1 MSAWGDIQ
9 EVRLMA
15 EIVECPSCGAAFP
28 GGTRFCSE
36 CGATLTGALIKQ
48 ATGMLP
54 ANRLLQDRYLILKKL
69 AQGGQ
74 SAVYLVADTLN
85 NSAQY
90 ALKEMSES
98 ELSPAERKQA
108 LADFQREADML
119 RLLNHPALAKVHATF
134 VEDAKHYMV
143 MEYVAG
149 RNLEEVLADEGKPLA
164 EGQVVAWGIALCDVL
179 AYLHQQV
186 PPIIYR
192 DLKPSNIIVRPD
204 DTVKLIDFGIARFH
218 QTGQSRDT
226 VCLGTDGYA
235 PIEQYSGKTEPG
247 SDIYAL
253 GATLYHLLT
262 NKVPAAA
269 PTRVANVASFLPPR
283 QLTPALSG
291 AVEAVILRAMEI
303 HLSRRYANAN
313 EMKAALEG
321 IGRRTSTTLAAPGI
335 VTQRPASST
344 QRTPTTSTA
353 RTSPAPALPVPVNRS
368 LHASAGQDMV
378 TFSLDSALAP
388 LADGPI
394 LHVYPEHPIRFGLVN
409 PRKPYQRQF
418 IIENE
423 GGEPLQATITSNHP
437 AVLLDIEPAQR
448 HRARVTVWLKPFAL
462 DARHYE
468 SAIDIMSNGGTER
481 LPVWFT
487 VARADAATRHDLMPL
502 GQDQGAGMGH
512 PMRLVAIGLGLIW
525 LLSQLL
531 GHIGH
536 MGGPFIFH

>member
-1 MSAWGDIQ
+1 
-9 EVRLMA
+9 MA
-15 EIVECPSCGAAFP
+15 EIIECPSCGNSFP

-36 CGATLTGALIKQ
+36 CGATLTGALVKQ

-74 SAVYLVADTLN
+74 SAVYLVADTLK

-98 ELSPAERKQA
+98 ELSLAERKQA
-108 LADFQREADML
+108 IADFQREADML
-119 RLLNHPALAKVHATF
+119 RLLNHPALAKVYSTF
-134 VEDAKHYMV
+134 IEDAKHYML

-149 RNLEEVLADEGKPLA
+149 RNLEEILAEAGKPLA
-164 EGQVVAWGIALCDVL
+164 ETQVVSWGIAMCDVL
-179 AYLHQQV
+179 AYLHRQS

-218 QTGQSRDT
+218 QTGQSKDT

-253 GATLYHLLT
+253 GATLYQLLT

-283 QLTPALSG
+283 QLNPALSG

-303 HLSRRYANAN
+303 HLTQRYVNAD
-313 EMKAALEG
+313 EMKVALEG
-321 IGRRTSTTLAAPGI
+321 IGRHSTTTLVA
-335 VTQRPASST
+335 TQRSVPRRVTTTVRAPSSST
-344 QRTPTTSTA
+344 
-353 RTSPAPALPVPVNRS
+353 LPVLYHRS
-368 LHASAGQDMV
+368 ASISPGQDTV
-378 TFSLDSALAP
+378 SLNLEPADAP
-388 LADGPI
+388 LADEPV
-394 LHVYPEHPIRFGLVN
+394 LRVYPDDSLHFGVVN
-409 PRKPYQRQF
+409 TRQPYQRQF
-418 IIENE
+418 VIENK
-423 GGEPLQATITSNHP
+423 GAEPLQATITSDSP
-437 AVLLDIEPAQR
+437 QVLLDVEAIHD
-448 HRARVTVWLKPFAL
+448 HRARITVWLKPFAL

-468 SAIDIMSNGGTER
+468 SEITIASNGGTET
-481 LPVWFT
+481 LDVYYS
-487 VARADAATRHDLMPL
+487 VGMAGAATRGLTPMT
-502 GQDQGAGMGH
+502 QDRRVGRPNLAG
-512 PMRLVAIGLGLIW
+512 LIAIGLCLAW
-525 LLSQLL
+525 LLSQFFAQMGPHL
-531 GHIGH
+531 GR
-536 MGGPFIFH
+536 FH

>member
-1 MSAWGDIQ
+1 
-9 EVRLMA
+9 MA
-15 EIVECPSCGAAFP
+15 EIIECPACGNSFP

-36 CGATLTGALIKQ
+36 CGATLTGALVKQ

-54 ANRLLQDRYLILKKL
+54 PNRLLQDRYLILKKL

-74 SAVYLVADTLN
+74 SAVYLVADTLD

-98 ELSPAERKQA
+98 ELNLAERKQA

-119 RLLNHPALAKVHATF
+119 RLLNHPALAKVYSTF
-134 VEDAKHYMV
+134 VEDAKHYML

-149 RNLEEVLADEGKPLA
+149 RNLEEVLAEAGKPLA
-164 EGQVVAWGIALCDVL
+164 EAQVVAWGIALCDVL
-179 AYLHQQV
+179 AYLHRQD

-218 QTGQSRDT
+218 QTGQSKDT

-253 GATLYHLLT
+253 GATLYQLLT

-283 QLTPALSG
+283 QLNPALSG
-291 AVEAVILRAMEI
+291 AVEAVILRAMQI
-303 HLSRRYANAN
+303 HLTQRYADADD
-313 EMKAALEG
+313 MKAALEG
-321 IGRRTSTTLAAPGI
+321 IGRHSTTALTAGTGTLRRA
-335 VTQRPASST
+335 
-344 QRTPTTSTA
+344 PTTTRTA
-353 RTSPAPALPVPVNRS
+353 TSPALPVPYRRS
-368 LHASAGQDMV
+368 GSVSAGQETV
-378 TFSLDSALAP
+378 RLNLEPARTP
-388 LADGPI
+388 LADEPV
-394 LHVYPEHPIRFGLVN
+394 LRVYPDDPIHFGVVN
-409 PRKPYQRQF
+409 PTQPYQRQF

-423 GGEPLQATITSNHP
+423 GGQPLQAKITSDSP
-437 AVLLDIEPAQR
+437 QVLLDVETIRDYQ
-448 HRARVTVWLKPFAL
+448 ARITVWLKPFEL

-468 SAIDIMSNGGTER
+468 SEIAIASNGGTEHLDVYYSVGR
-481 LPVWFT
+481 SVVTNRGMPPV
-487 VARADAATRHDLMPL
+487 A
-502 GQDQGAGMGH
+502 QDQRVGGLH
-512 PMRLVAIGLGLIW
+512 PGRLIAIGLGIAW

-531 GHIGH
+531 GH
-536 MGGPFIFH
+536 MGPHLGGFH

>member
-1 MSAWGDIQ
+1 
-9 EVRLMA
+9 
-15 EIVECPSCGAAFP
+15 
-28 GGTRFCSE
+28 
-36 CGATLTGALIKQ
+36 
-48 ATGMLP
+48 MLP

-74 SAVYLVADTLN
+74 SAVYLVADTLD

-108 LADFQREADML
+108 IADFQREADML
-119 RLLNHPALAKVHATF
+119 RLLNHPSLAKVYSTF
-134 VEDAKHYMV
+134 VEDDKHYMV

-149 RNLEEVLADEGKPLA
+149 RNLEEVLAEAGKPLPEA
-164 EGQVVAWGIALCDVL
+164 QVVPWGIALCDVL

-192 DLKPSNIIVRPD
+192 DLKPSNVIVQPD
-204 DTVKLIDFGIARFH
+204 HTVKLIDFGIARFH
-218 QTGQSRDT
+218 QTGQSKDT

-283 QLTPALSG
+283 QLNPALSG

-303 HLSRRYANAN
+303 HPTQRYANAS
-313 EMKAALEG
+313 EMQAALEG
-321 IGRRTSTTLAAPGI
+321 IGRRSSTALVAPRRK
-335 VTQRPASST
+335 TQRIASRALMTPASSGMS
-344 QRTPTTSTA
+344 RPS
-353 RTSPAPALPVPVNRS
+353 RSISVAP
-368 LHASAGQDMV
+368 GQDTV
-378 TFSLDSALAP
+378 TLCLEPALAP
-388 LADGPI
+388 LADGPA
-394 LHVYPEHPIRFGLVN
+394 LRVYPDDPIRFGLVN
-409 PRKPYQRQF
+409 ARRPYQRHF
-418 IIENE
+418 LIENE
-423 GGEPLQATITSNHP
+423 GDGLLQATLTSDSP
-437 AVLLDIEPAQR
+437 AVLLDVEAVEE
-448 HRARVTVWLKPFAL
+448 HRARITVWLKPFAL

-468 SAIDIMSNGGTER
+468 SEIEIASNGGTER

-487 VARADAATRHDLMPL
+487 VARADATTSRDLTPARQVQRV
-502 GQDQGAGMGH
+502 GGMH
-512 PMRLVAIGLGLIW
+512 PGRLVAIGLGIAW

-531 GHIGH
+531 GHVGH